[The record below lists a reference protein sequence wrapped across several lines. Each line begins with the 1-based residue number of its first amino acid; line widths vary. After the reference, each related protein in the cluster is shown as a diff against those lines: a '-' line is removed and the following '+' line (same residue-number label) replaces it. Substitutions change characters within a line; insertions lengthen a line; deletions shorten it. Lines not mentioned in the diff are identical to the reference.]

1 MLQVSIFINFDIERS
16 HSNLDTL
23 RRSKTDCFDEL
34 FLISMNILN
43 SSMLF
48 HVFGGHRAPISIFEF
63 RTRTLKRA
71 LISKELVLSENKSN
85 TDPDLLLTSK
95 QTGSWPKYCLNI
107 STASDLN

>member
-1 MLQVSIFINFDIERS
+1 MFD
-16 HSNLDTL
+16 
-23 RRSKTDCFDEL
+23 
-34 FLISMNILN
+34 
-43 SSMLF
+43 
-48 HVFGGHRAPISIFEF
+48 GHKAPISFIEF

-95 QTGSWPKYCLNI
+95 QTGSWPKYRFKI